1 MITLT
6 DNAKNYMRRI
16 SDGQYVTLGI
26 KSGGC
31 SGFQY
36 VWGLS
41 EKATDEQIQWSEPI
55 DGILLLDPIADMYIS
70 GAEIDYVEEL
80 GNSFL
85 KVVNPMATSSC
96 GCGESFNA
104 G

>member
-1 MITLT
+1 
-6 DNAKNYMRRI
+6 MRRV
-16 SDGQYVTLGI
+16 SDGQYVTLGG

-41 EKATDEQIQWSEPI
+41 KKTTHEQIPWLEPI
-55 DGILLLDPIADMYIS
+55 DDILLLDPLAEMYMI

-85 KVVNPMATSSC
+85 KVINPKATSSC

>member
-31 SGFQY
+31 S
-36 VWGLS
+36 
-41 EKATDEQIQWSEPI
+41 
-55 DGILLLDPIADMYIS
+55 
-70 GAEIDYVEEL
+70 
-80 GNSFL
+80 
-85 KVVNPMATSSC
+85 
-96 GCGESFNA
+96 
-104 G
+104 

>member
-6 DNAKNYMRRI
+6 DNARNYMRRV
-16 SDGQYVTLGI
+16 SDGQYVTLGV

-41 EKATDEQIQWSEPI
+41 ESTTHEQIKWLEPI
-55 DGILLLDPIADMYIS
+55 DDILHLDILAEMYMI

-85 KVVNPMATSSC
+85 KVINPKATSSC